1 LVIVLAIVIAALL
14 AALFFIR
21 VSRGH
26 AAAISNLDQ
35 LSGRTQ
41 PVDLDAFRNLI
52 DPRET
57 TFLRKS
63 LAAGDFRRIQR
74 QRTIAT
80 AEYVE
85 RIAQNAAVL
94 LRLGQ
99 AARTN
104 TDPEIARAA
113 QAMVERALAVR
124 IVAMQA
130 LFKLRLQALLPGRD
144 ISNISNRYQGLTESV
159 ALFTR
164 LQRPAFSSHVLD
176 MLVTPSLL

>member
-1 LVIVLAIVIAALL
+1 MAIVVIIVIAALG

-26 AAAISNLDQ
+26 AEAISNLEE

-41 PVDLDAFRNLI
+41 SVDLAAFRNLI
-52 DPRET
+52 DPAET
-57 TFLRKS
+57 AFLRAHLNS
-63 LAAGDFRRIQR
+63 ASFRSVQRERNQAA
-74 QRTIAT
+74 

-85 RIAQNAAVL
+85 RIAQNAAIL

-104 TDPEIARAA
+104 PDPEIAKAA
-113 QAMVERALAVR
+113 QSMIERALVVR
-124 IVAMQA
+124 MIAMQA
-130 LFKLRLQALLPGRD
+130 LVKLKLQALLPGID
-144 ISNISNRYQGLTESV
+144 FSNLDVFERYGRLTESA

-164 LQRPAFSSHVLD
+164 LQRPAYSAHVLA
-176 MLVTPSLL
+176 ML